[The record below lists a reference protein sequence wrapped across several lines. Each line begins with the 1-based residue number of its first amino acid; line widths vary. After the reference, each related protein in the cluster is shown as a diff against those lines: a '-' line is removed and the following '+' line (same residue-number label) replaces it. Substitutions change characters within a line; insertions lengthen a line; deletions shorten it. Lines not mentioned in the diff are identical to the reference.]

1 MAKVKTLYVCSD
13 CGAQSSQWA
22 GQCNQCGAW
31 NSFQE
36 ESGTTTASKES
47 SKGLRFAS
55 FAGKQKIVTLSEI
68 SAEDTR
74 RFSSTIAELD
84 RVLGG
89 GIVNG
94 SVVLI
99 GGDPGIGKSTLLLQ
113 SLANVSRSMPAL
125 YVSGEESAQ
134 QIASRAERLGLDARE
149 LKLMAENQVE
159 SIIDAASQ
167 VKPAVMVIDSIQ
179 TLFTDVLQSAPGSV
193 SQVRETA
200 ALLVRFA
207 KQTGISVILVGHVT
221 KEGALAGP
229 RVLEHMVDTVLYFE
243 GDSGSRFRLV
253 RAIKNRFGPVNE
265 IGVFAMQDDGLHQVS
280 NPSAMFLGRKE
291 TTSPGSVVLA
301 SQEGTRSLLVE
312 VQALVDDSQLS
323 NPRRLCVGL
332 DGSRLAMILAVLHR
346 HAGLQIG
353 SKDIFVNVVGGVR
366 VLEPASD
373 LAVALAVISSFR
385 DHTLGKDLAV
395 FGELGLT
402 GEIRPVQRG
411 DQRIREAIKLGFSQL
426 LIPQGN
432 MPRKNEN
439 EIRLIPLKHVCNIL
453 DVLHTVQ

>member
-13 CGAQSSQWA
+13 CGSQSAQWA
-22 GQCNQCGAW
+22 GQCNQCDAW

-36 ESGTTTASKES
+36 ESSSSTVSKES

-55 FAGKQKIVTLSEI
+55 FAGKQKVVTLAEI
-68 SAEDTR
+68 SPEDTR
-74 RFSSTIAELD
+74 RFSSTITELD

-89 GIVNG
+89 GVVNG

-113 SLANVSRSMPAL
+113 SLARVSQTMPAL

-134 QIASRAERLGLDARE
+134 QIASRAERLGLDASK
-149 LKLMAENQVE
+149 LKMMAENQVE
-159 SIIDAASQ
+159 AIIDAAAQ

-179 TLFTDVLQSAPGSV
+179 TLFTEVLQSAPGSV

-200 ALLVRFA
+200 ALLVRYA
-207 KQTGISVILVGHVT
+207 KQTGVSVILVGHVT

-265 IGVFAMQDDGLHQVS
+265 IGVFAMQDDGLHEVS

-291 TTSPGSVVLA
+291 TLSPGSVVLA

-312 VQALVDDSQLS
+312 VQALVDDTQAS

-332 DGSRLAMILAVLHR
+332 DGTRLAMILAVLHR

-353 SKDIFVNVVGGVR
+353 SQDVFVNVVGGVR

-373 LAVALAVISSFR
+373 LAVALAIISSFR
-385 DHTLGKDLAV
+385 DHTLAKDMAV

-402 GEIRPVQRG
+402 GEVRPVQRG
-411 DQRIREAIKLGFSQL
+411 DQRIREAIKLGFTTL
-426 LIPQGN
+426 LVPESN
-432 MPRKNEN
+432 MPRKKEN
-439 EIRLIPLKHVCNIL
+439 GIRLVPLKHIREIQ
-453 DVLHTVQ
+453 DIF

>member
-1 MAKVKTLYVCSD
+1 MAKAKVLYVCSD
-13 CGAQSSQWA
+13 CGSQSSQWA

-36 ESGTTTASKES
+36 ETSAASVSKEG

-55 FAGKQKIVTLSEI
+55 FAGKQKVVTLSEI

-74 RFSSTIAELD
+74 RFSSSIAELD

-113 SLANVSRSMPAL
+113 SLARVSQAMPAL

-134 QIASRAERLGLDARE
+134 QIASRAERLGLDASK

-159 SIIDAASQ
+159 AIIDAAAQ

-200 ALLVRFA
+200 ALLVRYA
-207 KQTGISVILVGHVT
+207 KQTGVSVILVGHVT

-265 IGVFAMQDDGLHQVS
+265 IGVFAMQDDGLHEVS

-291 TTSPGSVVLA
+291 TLSPGSIVLA

-312 VQALVDDSQLS
+312 VQALVDDTQAS

-332 DGSRLAMILAVLHR
+332 DGTRLAMILAVLHR

-353 SKDIFVNVVGGVR
+353 NQDVFVNVVGGVR

-373 LAVALAVISSFR
+373 LAVAMAIISSFR
-385 DHTLGKDLAV
+385 DHTLAKDMAV

-402 GEIRPVQRG
+402 GEVRPVQRG
-411 DQRIREAIKLGFSQL
+411 DQRIREAIKLGFTTL
-426 LIPQGN
+426 LVPESN
-432 MPRKNEN
+432 MPRKKHKG
-439 EIRLIPLKHVCNIL
+439 IRLVALKHVRDIQ
-453 DVLHTVQ
+453 DIF

>member
-1 MAKVKTLYVCSD
+1 MAKAKSLYVCSD

-22 GQCNQCGAW
+22 GQCNQCGSW

-36 ESGTTTASKES
+36 EVATSLVGRES
-47 SKGLRFAS
+47 SKGLRFAT
-55 FAGKQKIVTLSEI
+55 FAGKQRIVTLSEI

-74 RFSSTIAELD
+74 RFSSTINELD

-113 SLANVSRSMPAL
+113 SLANVSQIMPAL

-134 QIASRAERLGLDARE
+134 QIASRSERLGLDASK
-149 LKLMAENQVE
+149 LKLMAENRVE
-159 SIIDAASQ
+159 AIIDAASK

-200 ALLVRFA
+200 ALLVRYA

-221 KEGALAGP
+221 KDGSLAGP

-265 IGVFAMQDDGLHQVS
+265 IGVFAMQDDGLHEVS

-291 TTSPGSVVLA
+291 TLSPGSVVLA

-353 SKDIFVNVVGGVR
+353 GQDVFVNVVGGVR
-366 VLEPASD
+366 VFEPASD
-373 LAVALAVISSFR
+373 LAVALAIFSSFR
-385 DHTLGKDLAV
+385 DHTLTKDMAV

-402 GEIRPVQRG
+402 GEVRPVQRG
-411 DQRIREAIKLGFSQL
+411 DQRIREAIKLGFTSVMV
-426 LIPQGN
+426 PEGN
-432 MPRKNEN
+432 MPRKKEKG
-439 EIRLIPLKHVCNIL
+439 IRLIPVKHAREIQ
-453 DVLHTVQ
+453 DIF

>member
-1 MAKVKTLYVCSD
+1 MAKAKVLYVCSD
-13 CGAQSSQWA
+13 CGSQSSQWA

-36 ESGTTTASKES
+36 ETSAASVSKEG

-55 FAGKQKIVTLSEI
+55 FAGKQKVVTLSEI

-74 RFSSTIAELD
+74 RFSSSIAELD

-113 SLANVSRSMPAL
+113 SLARVSQAMPAL

-134 QIASRAERLGLDARE
+134 QIASRAERLGLDASK

-159 SIIDAASQ
+159 AIIDAAAQ

-200 ALLVRFA
+200 ALLVRYA
-207 KQTGISVILVGHVT
+207 KQTGVSVILVGHVT

-265 IGVFAMQDDGLHQVS
+265 IGVFAMQDDGLHEVS

-291 TTSPGSVVLA
+291 TLSPGSVVLA

-312 VQALVDDSQLS
+312 VQALVDDTQAS

-332 DGSRLAMILAVLHR
+332 DGTRLAMILAVLHR

-353 SKDIFVNVVGGVR
+353 NQDVFVNVVGGVR

-373 LAVALAVISSFR
+373 LAVAMAIISSFR
-385 DHTLGKDLAV
+385 DHTLAKDMAV

-402 GEIRPVQRG
+402 GEGRPVQRG
-411 DQRIREAIKLGFSQL
+411 DQRIREAIKLGFTTL
-426 LIPQGN
+426 LVPESN
-432 MPRKNEN
+432 MPRKKHKG
-439 EIRLIPLKHVCNIL
+439 IRLVSLKHVRDIQ
-453 DVLHTVQ
+453 DIF

>member
-1 MAKVKTLYVCSD
+1 MAKVKSLYVCSD

-22 GQCNQCGAW
+22 GQCNQCGSW

-36 ESGTTTASKES
+36 EVSASPAGKES

-55 FAGKQKIVTLSEI
+55 FAGKQKIVTLSDI

-74 RFSSTIAELD
+74 RFSSTINELD

-113 SLANVSRSMPAL
+113 SLANISLSMPAL
-125 YVSGEESAQ
+125 YVSGEESVQ
-134 QIASRAERLGLDARE
+134 QIASRSGRLGLDAR
-149 LKLMAENQVE
+149 KLQFMAENQVE
-159 SIIDAASQ
+159 AIIDAATK

-200 ALLVRFA
+200 ALLVRYA
-207 KQTGISVILVGHVT
+207 KQTGVSVILVGHVT
-221 KEGALAGP
+221 KDGALAGP

-265 IGVFAMQDDGLHQVS
+265 IGVFAMQDDGLHEVS

-291 TTSPGSVVLA
+291 ALSPGSVVLA

-332 DGSRLAMILAVLHR
+332 DGSRLAMVLAVLHR

-353 SKDIFVNVVGGVR
+353 GQDVFVNVVGGVR

-373 LAVALAVISSFR
+373 LAVALAIISSFR
-385 DHTLGKDLAV
+385 DHTLTKDMAV

-402 GEIRPVQRG
+402 GEVRPVQRG
-411 DQRIREAIKLGFSQL
+411 DQRIREAIKLGFTSVMV
-426 LIPQGN
+426 PDGN
-432 MPRKNEN
+432 MPRKKEKD
-439 EIRLIPLKHVCNIL
+439 IRLIPLKHVREIQ
-453 DVLHTVQ
+453 DIF

>member
-1 MAKVKTLYVCSD
+1 MAKVKSLYVCTD
-13 CGAQSSQWA
+13 CGAQSPQWA
-22 GQCNQCGAW
+22 GQCNQCGSW

-36 ESGTTTASKES
+36 EVGASPAGKEC

-55 FAGKQKIVTLSEI
+55 FAGKQKIVTLSDI
-68 SAEDTR
+68 NAEDTR
-74 RFSSTIAELD
+74 RFSSTINELD

-113 SLANVSRSMPAL
+113 SLANISQSMPAL
-125 YVSGEESAQ
+125 YVSGEESVQ
-134 QIASRAERLGLDARE
+134 QIASRSVRLGLDAS
-149 LKLMAENQVE
+149 KLQFMAENQVE
-159 SIIDAASQ
+159 AIIDAATK

-200 ALLVRFA
+200 ALLVRYA
-207 KQTGISVILVGHVT
+207 KQTGVSVILVGHVT
-221 KEGALAGP
+221 KDGALAGP

-265 IGVFAMQDDGLHQVS
+265 IGVFAMQDDGLHEVS

-291 TTSPGSVVLA
+291 SLSPGSVVLA

-332 DGSRLAMILAVLHR
+332 DGSRLAMVLAVLHR

-353 SKDIFVNVVGGVR
+353 GQDVFVNVVGGVR

-373 LAVALAVISSFR
+373 LAVALAIISSFR
-385 DHTLGKDLAV
+385 DHTLTKDMAV

-402 GEIRPVQRG
+402 GEVRPVQRG
-411 DQRIREAIKLGFSQL
+411 DQRIREAIKLGFTSVMV
-426 LIPQGN
+426 PDGN
-432 MPRKNEN
+432 MPRKKEKG
-439 EIRLIPLKHVCNIL
+439 IHLIPIKHVREIQ
-453 DVLHTVQ
+453 DIF

>member
-1 MAKVKTLYVCSD
+1 MAKAKVLYVCSD
-13 CGAQSSQWA
+13 CGSQSSQWA

-36 ESGTTTASKES
+36 ETSAASVSKEG

-55 FAGKQKIVTLSEI
+55 FAGKQNVVTLSEI

-74 RFSSTIAELD
+74 RFSSSITELD

-113 SLANVSRSMPAL
+113 SLARVSQAMPAL

-134 QIASRAERLGLDARE
+134 QIASRAERLGLDASK

-159 SIIDAASQ
+159 AIIDAAAQ

-200 ALLVRFA
+200 ALLVRYA
-207 KQTGISVILVGHVT
+207 KQTGVSVILVGHVT

-265 IGVFAMQDDGLHQVS
+265 IGVFAMQDDGLHEVS

-291 TTSPGSVVLA
+291 TLSPGSVVLA

-312 VQALVDDSQLS
+312 VQALVDDTQAS

-332 DGSRLAMILAVLHR
+332 DGTRLAMILAVLHR

-353 SKDIFVNVVGGVR
+353 NQDVFVNVVGGVR
-366 VLEPASD
+366 VHEPASD
-373 LAVALAVISSFR
+373 LAVAMAIISSFR
-385 DHTLGKDLAV
+385 DHTLAKDMAV

-402 GEIRPVQRG
+402 GEVRPVQRG
-411 DQRIREAIKLGFSQL
+411 DQRIREAIKLGFTTL
-426 LIPQGN
+426 LVPESN
-432 MPRKNEN
+432 MPRKKHKG
-439 EIRLIPLKHVCNIL
+439 IRLVALKHVRDIQ
-453 DVLHTVQ
+453 DIF

>member
-1 MAKVKTLYVCSD
+1 MAKAKVLYVCSD
-13 CGAQSSQWA
+13 CGSQSSQWA

-36 ESGTTTASKES
+36 ETSAASVSKEG

-55 FAGKQKIVTLSEI
+55 FAGKQKVVTLSEI

-74 RFSSTIAELD
+74 RFSSSIAELD

-113 SLANVSRSMPAL
+113 SLARVSQAMPAL

-134 QIASRAERLGLDARE
+134 QIASRAERLGLDASK

-159 SIIDAASQ
+159 AIIDAAAQ

-200 ALLVRFA
+200 ALLVRYA
-207 KQTGISVILVGHVT
+207 KQTGVSVILVGHVT

-265 IGVFAMQDDGLHQVS
+265 IGVFAMQDDGLHEVS

-291 TTSPGSVVLA
+291 TLSPGSVVLA

-312 VQALVDDSQLS
+312 VQALVDDTQAS

-332 DGSRLAMILAVLHR
+332 DGTRLAMILAVLHR

-353 SKDIFVNVVGGVR
+353 NQDVFVNVVGGVR

-373 LAVALAVISSFR
+373 LAVAMAIISSFR
-385 DHTLGKDLAV
+385 DHTLAKDMAV

-402 GEIRPVQRG
+402 GEVRPVQRG
-411 DQRIREAIKLGFSQL
+411 DQRIREAIKLGFTTL
-426 LIPQGN
+426 LVPESN
-432 MPRKNEN
+432 MPRKKHKG
-439 EIRLIPLKHVCNIL
+439 IRLVSLKHVRDIQ
-453 DVLHTVQ
+453 DIF

>member
-1 MAKVKTLYVCSD
+1 MAKAKVLYVCSD
-13 CGAQSSQWA
+13 CGSQSSQWA

-36 ESGTTTASKES
+36 ETSAASVSKEG

-55 FAGKQKIVTLSEI
+55 FAGKQKVVTLSEI

-74 RFSSTIAELD
+74 RFSSSIAELD

-113 SLANVSRSMPAL
+113 SLARVSQSMPAL

-134 QIASRAERLGLDARE
+134 QIASRAERLGLDASK

-159 SIIDAASQ
+159 AIIDAAAQ

-200 ALLVRFA
+200 ALLVRYA
-207 KQTGISVILVGHVT
+207 KQTGVSVILVGHVT

-265 IGVFAMQDDGLHQVS
+265 IGVFAMQDDGLHEVS

-291 TTSPGSVVLA
+291 TLSPGSVVLA

-312 VQALVDDSQLS
+312 VQALVDDTQAS

-332 DGSRLAMILAVLHR
+332 DGTRLAMILAVLHR

-353 SKDIFVNVVGGVR
+353 NQDVFVNVVGGVR

-373 LAVALAVISSFR
+373 LAVAIAIISSFR
-385 DHTLGKDLAV
+385 DHTLAKDMAV

-402 GEIRPVQRG
+402 GEVRPVQRG
-411 DQRIREAIKLGFSQL
+411 DQRIREAIKLGFTTL
-426 LIPQGN
+426 LVPESN
-432 MPRKNEN
+432 MPRKKHKG
-439 EIRLIPLKHVCNIL
+439 IRLVALKHVRDIQ
-453 DVLHTVQ
+453 DIF

>member
-1 MAKVKTLYVCSD
+1 MAKAKSLYVCSD

-22 GQCNQCGAW
+22 GQCNQCGNW

-36 ESGTTTASKES
+36 EVNTSPGGKEG

-55 FAGKQKIVTLSEI
+55 FTGKQKIVTLSEI
-68 SAEDTR
+68 STEDSR
-74 RFSSTIAELD
+74 RFSSTINELD

-113 SLANVSRSMPAL
+113 SLAKVSQIMPAL

-134 QIASRAERLGLDARE
+134 QIASRSERLGVDASK

-159 SIIDAASQ
+159 AIIDAASK
-167 VKPAVMVIDSIQ
+167 VKPVVMVIDSIQ

-200 ALLVRFA
+200 ALLVRYA

-221 KEGALAGP
+221 KDGVLAGP

-253 RAIKNRFGPVNE
+253 RAIKNHFGPVNE
-265 IGVFAMQDDGLHQVS
+265 IGVFAMQDDGLHEVS
-280 NPSAMFLGRKE
+280 NPSAMFLARKD
-291 TTSPGSVVLA
+291 TLSPGSIVLA

-346 HAGLQIG
+346 HAGIQTG
-353 SKDIFVNVVGGVR
+353 GQDVFVNVVGGVR

-373 LAVALAVISSFR
+373 LAVALAIFSSFR
-385 DHTLGKDLAV
+385 DHTLTNDMAV

-402 GEIRPVQRG
+402 GEVRPVQRG
-411 DQRIREAIKLGFSQL
+411 DQRIREAIKLGFTRMMV
-426 LIPQGN
+426 PEGN
-432 MPRKNEN
+432 MPRKKEKGVD
-439 EIRLIPLKHVCNIL
+439 LIPIKHVREIQ
-453 DVLHTVQ
+453 DIF

>member
-1 MAKVKTLYVCSD
+1 MAKTKSLFICND
-13 CGAQSSQWA
+13 CGNQSPQWA
-22 GQCNQCGAW
+22 GQCNQCNGW
-31 NSFQE
+31 NTFQE
-36 ESGTTTASKES
+36 EASTTTKLES

-55 FAGKQKIVTLSEI
+55 FAGKQKVVTLGDVPADETKRI
-68 SAEDTR
+68 
-74 RFSSTIAELD
+74 SSTITELD

-113 SLANVSRSMPAL
+113 SLAKVSQSMPAL
-125 YVSGEESAQ
+125 YVSGEESAH
-134 QIASRAERLGLDARE
+134 QIAARAERLNLNASA
-149 LKLMAENQVE
+149 LQLMAENQVE
-159 SIIDAASQ
+159 AIIDAASK

-179 TLFTDVLQSAPGSV
+179 TLFTEVLQSAPGSV

-200 ALLVRFA
+200 ALLVRYA
-207 KQTGISVILVGHVT
+207 KQTGVSVILVGHVT

-265 IGVFAMQDDGLHQVS
+265 IGVFAMQDDGLHEVS

-291 TTSPGSVVLA
+291 TQSPGSVVLA

-312 VQALVDDSQLS
+312 VQALVDDTQLAS
-323 NPRRLCVGL
+323 PRRLCVGL
-332 DGSRLAMILAVLHR
+332 DSTRLAMILAVLHR

-353 SKDIFVNVVGGVR
+353 GQDIFVNVVGGVR

-373 LAVALAVISSFR
+373 LAVALAIISSFR
-385 DHTLGKDLAV
+385 DHTLPKDMAV

-411 DQRIREAIKLGFSQL
+411 DQRIREAIKLGFTKILVPESNL
-426 LIPQGN
+426 
-432 MPRKNEN
+432 PRKSEKGVS
-439 EIRLIPLKHVCNIL
+439 LIPLKHVKDIQ
-453 DVLHTVQ
+453 DQI

>member
-1 MAKVKTLYVCSD
+1 MAKAKVLYVCSD
-13 CGAQSSQWA
+13 CGSQSSQWA

-36 ESGTTTASKES
+36 ETSAASVSKEG

-55 FAGKQKIVTLSEI
+55 FAGKQKVVILSEI

-74 RFSSTIAELD
+74 RFSSSIAELD

-113 SLANVSRSMPAL
+113 SLARVSQAMPAL

-134 QIASRAERLGLDARE
+134 QIASRAERLGLDASK

-159 SIIDAASQ
+159 AIIDAAAQ

-200 ALLVRFA
+200 ALLVRYA
-207 KQTGISVILVGHVT
+207 KQTGVSVILVGHVT

-265 IGVFAMQDDGLHQVS
+265 IGVFAMQDDGLHEVS

-291 TTSPGSVVLA
+291 TLSPGSVVLA

-312 VQALVDDSQLS
+312 VQALVDDTQAS

-332 DGSRLAMILAVLHR
+332 DGTRLAMILAVLHR

-353 SKDIFVNVVGGVR
+353 NQDVFVNVVGGVR

-373 LAVALAVISSFR
+373 LAVALAIISSFR
-385 DHTLGKDLAV
+385 DHTLAKDMAV

-402 GEIRPVQRG
+402 GEVRPVQRG
-411 DQRIREAIKLGFSQL
+411 DQRIREAIKLGFTTL
-426 LIPQGN
+426 LVPESN
-432 MPRKNEN
+432 MPRKKHKG
-439 EIRLIPLKHVCNIL
+439 IRLVALKHVRDIQ
-453 DVLHTVQ
+453 DIF

>member
-13 CGAQSSQWA
+13 CGSQFSQWA

-36 ESGTTTASKES
+36 ESSTMVIAKES

-55 FAGKQKIVTLSEI
+55 FAGKQKVVTLADI
-68 SAEDTR
+68 RPEDTR

-89 GIVNG
+89 GVVNG

-113 SLANVSRSMPAL
+113 SLANVSLTMPAL

-134 QIASRAERLGLDARE
+134 QIASRAERLALDAS
-149 LKLMAENQVE
+149 KLQMMAENQVE
-159 SIIDAASQ
+159 AIIDAATK
-167 VKPAVMVIDSIQ
+167 VKPAVLVIDSIQ

-200 ALLVRFA
+200 ALLVRYA

-265 IGVFAMQDDGLHQVS
+265 IGVFAMQDDGLHEVS

-291 TTSPGSVVLA
+291 TMSPGSVVLA

-312 VQALVDDSQLS
+312 VQALVDDSQSS

-332 DGSRLAMILAVLHR
+332 DGTRLAMILAVLHR

-353 SKDIFVNVVGGVR
+353 GQDIFVNVVGGVR

-373 LAVALAVISSFR
+373 LAVALAIISSFR
-385 DHTLGKDLAV
+385 DHTLAKDMAV

-402 GEIRPVQRG
+402 GEVRPVQRG
-411 DQRIREAIKLGFSQL
+411 DQRIREAIKLGFTTIL
-426 LIPQGN
+426 VPEGN
-432 MPRKNEN
+432 MPRKKERGIKLVPLNHVR
-439 EIRLIPLKHVCNIL
+439 EIQDIF
-453 DVLHTVQ
+453 

>member
-1 MAKVKTLYVCSD
+1 MAKSKVLYVCSD
-13 CGAQSSQWA
+13 CGSQSSQWA

-36 ESGTTTASKES
+36 ETSAASVSKEG

-55 FAGKQKIVTLSEI
+55 FAGKQKVVTLSEI

-74 RFSSTIAELD
+74 RFSSSIAELD

-113 SLANVSRSMPAL
+113 SLARVSQSMPAL

-134 QIASRAERLGLDARE
+134 QIASRAERLGLDASK

-159 SIIDAASQ
+159 AIIDAAAQ

-200 ALLVRFA
+200 ALLVRYA
-207 KQTGISVILVGHVT
+207 KQTGVSVILVGHVT

-265 IGVFAMQDDGLHQVS
+265 IGVFAMQDDGLHEVS

-291 TTSPGSVVLA
+291 TLSPGSVVLA

-312 VQALVDDSQLS
+312 VQALVDDTQAS

-332 DGSRLAMILAVLHR
+332 DGTRLAMILAVLHR

-353 SKDIFVNVVGGVR
+353 NQDVFVNVVGGVR

-373 LAVALAVISSFR
+373 LAVAMAIISSFR
-385 DHTLGKDLAV
+385 DHTLAKDMAV

-402 GEIRPVQRG
+402 GEVRPVQRG
-411 DQRIREAIKLGFSQL
+411 DQRIREAIKLGFTTL
-426 LIPQGN
+426 LVPESN
-432 MPRKNEN
+432 MPRKKHKG
-439 EIRLIPLKHVCNIL
+439 IRLVALKHVRDIQ
-453 DVLHTVQ
+453 DIF

>member
-1 MAKVKTLYVCSD
+1 M
-13 CGAQSSQWA
+13 
-22 GQCNQCGAW
+22 
-31 NSFQE
+31 QE
-36 ESGTTTASKES
+36 ETSTTIAAKES
-47 SKGLRFAS
+47 GKGLRFAS
-55 FAGKQKIVTLSEI
+55 FAGKQKVITLSEI
-68 SAEDTR
+68 SSEDTQ

-89 GIVNG
+89 GVVNG

-113 SLANVSRSMPAL
+113 SLANVSRSLPAL

-134 QIASRAERLGLDARE
+134 QIASRAERLGLDARK
-149 LKLMAENQVE
+149 LKLMAENKVE
-159 SIIDAASQ
+159 TIIDAASQ
-167 VKPAVMVIDSIQ
+167 VKPVVMVIDSIQ

-200 ALLVRFA
+200 ALLVRYA
-207 KQTGISVILVGHVT
+207 KQTGVSVILVGHVT

-265 IGVFAMQDDGLHQVS
+265 IGVFAMQDDGLHEVS

-332 DGSRLAMILAVLHR
+332 DGTRLAMILAVLHR

-373 LAVALAVISSFR
+373 LAVAMAVISSFR

-395 FGELGLT
+395 FGEVGLT

-411 DQRIREAIKLGFSQL
+411 DQRIREAIKLGFKQL
-426 LIPQGN
+426 LIPEGN

-439 EIRLIPLKHVCNIL
+439 GIRLIPLKHVCNIL
-453 DVLHTVQ
+453 DIFQAT

>member
-1 MAKVKTLYVCSD
+1 MAKAKVLYVCSD
-13 CGAQSSQWA
+13 CGSQSSQWA

-36 ESGTTTASKES
+36 ETSAASVSKEG

-55 FAGKQKIVTLSEI
+55 FAGKQKVVTLSEI

-74 RFSSTIAELD
+74 RFSSSITELD

-113 SLANVSRSMPAL
+113 SLARVSQAMPAL

-134 QIASRAERLGLDARE
+134 QIASRAERLGLDASK

-159 SIIDAASQ
+159 AIIDAAAQ

-200 ALLVRFA
+200 ALLVRYA
-207 KQTGISVILVGHVT
+207 KQTGVSVILVGHVT

-265 IGVFAMQDDGLHQVS
+265 IGVFAMQDDGLHEVS

-291 TTSPGSVVLA
+291 TLSPGSVVLA

-312 VQALVDDSQLS
+312 VQALVDDTQAS

-332 DGSRLAMILAVLHR
+332 DGTRLAMILAVLHR

-353 SKDIFVNVVGGVR
+353 NQDVFVNVVGGVR

-373 LAVALAVISSFR
+373 LAVAMAIISSFR
-385 DHTLGKDLAV
+385 DHTLAKDMAV

-402 GEIRPVQRG
+402 GEVRPVQRG
-411 DQRIREAIKLGFSQL
+411 DQRIREAIKLGFTTL
-426 LIPQGN
+426 LVPESN
-432 MPRKNEN
+432 MPRKKHKG
-439 EIRLIPLKHVCNIL
+439 IRLVSLKHVRDIQ
-453 DVLHTVQ
+453 DIF

>member
-1 MAKVKTLYVCSD
+1 MAKAKSLYVCSD

-22 GQCNQCGAW
+22 GQCNQCGNW

-36 ESGTTTASKES
+36 EVPTSLVGRES

-68 SAEDTR
+68 STEDAR
-74 RFSSTIAELD
+74 RFSSTINELD
-84 RVLGG
+84 LVLGG

-113 SLANVSRSMPAL
+113 SLANVSQSMPAL

-134 QIASRAERLGLDARE
+134 QIAARSERLGLDASK
-149 LKLMAENQVE
+149 LQLMAENQVE
-159 SIIDAASQ
+159 AIIEAASK

-200 ALLVRFA
+200 ALLVRYA

-221 KEGALAGP
+221 KDGVLAGP

-265 IGVFAMQDDGLHQVS
+265 IGVFAMQDDGLHEVS

-291 TTSPGSVVLA
+291 TLSPGSVVLA

-353 SKDIFVNVVGGVR
+353 GQDIFVNVVGGVR

-373 LAVALAVISSFR
+373 LAVALAIISSFR
-385 DHTLGKDLAV
+385 DHTLTNEMAV

-402 GEIRPVQRG
+402 GEVRPVQRG
-411 DQRIREAIKLGFSQL
+411 DQRIREAIKLGFTSVML
-426 LIPQGN
+426 PEGN
-432 MPRKNEN
+432 MPRKKEKG
-439 EIRLIPLKHVCNIL
+439 ISLIPLKHVREIQ
-453 DVLHTVQ
+453 DIF

>member
-1 MAKVKTLYVCSD
+1 MAKAKVLYVCSD
-13 CGAQSSQWA
+13 CGSQSSQWA

-36 ESGTTTASKES
+36 ETSAASVSKEG

-55 FAGKQKIVTLSEI
+55 FAGKQKVVTLSEI

-74 RFSSTIAELD
+74 RFSSSIAELD

-113 SLANVSRSMPAL
+113 SLARVSQVMPAL

-134 QIASRAERLGLDARE
+134 QIASRAERLGLDASK

-159 SIIDAASQ
+159 AIIDAAAQ

-200 ALLVRFA
+200 ALLVRYA
-207 KQTGISVILVGHVT
+207 KQTGVSVILVGHVT

-265 IGVFAMQDDGLHQVS
+265 IGVFAMQDDGLHEVS

-291 TTSPGSVVLA
+291 TLSPGSVVLA

-312 VQALVDDSQLS
+312 VQALVDDTQAS

-332 DGSRLAMILAVLHR
+332 DGTRLAMILAVLHR

-353 SKDIFVNVVGGVR
+353 NQDVFVNVVGGVR

-373 LAVALAVISSFR
+373 LAVAMAIISSFR
-385 DHTLGKDLAV
+385 DHTLAKDMAV

-402 GEIRPVQRG
+402 GEVRPVQRG
-411 DQRIREAIKLGFSQL
+411 DQRIREAIKLGFTTL
-426 LIPQGN
+426 LVPESN
-432 MPRKNEN
+432 MPRKKHKG
-439 EIRLIPLKHVCNIL
+439 IRLVALKHVRDIQ
-453 DVLHTVQ
+453 DIF

>member
-1 MAKVKTLYVCSD
+1 
-13 CGAQSSQWA
+13 
-22 GQCNQCGAW
+22 
-31 NSFQE
+31 
-36 ESGTTTASKES
+36 
-47 SKGLRFAS
+47 
-55 FAGKQKIVTLSEI
+55 
-68 SAEDTR
+68 
-74 RFSSTIAELD
+74 

-99 GGDPGIGKSTLLLQ
+99 WGDPGICKSTLLLQ
-113 SLANVSRSMPAL
+113 SLAKVSQIMPAL

-134 QIASRAERLGLDARE
+134 QIASRSERLGVDASK

-159 SIIDAASQ
+159 AIIDAASK
-167 VKPAVMVIDSIQ
+167 VKPVVMVIDSIQ

-200 ALLVRFA
+200 ALLVRYA

-221 KEGALAGP
+221 KDGVLAGP

-265 IGVFAMQDDGLHQVS
+265 IGVFAMQDDGLHEVS
-280 NPSAMFLGRKE
+280 NPSAMFLARKD
-291 TTSPGSVVLA
+291 TLSPGSIVLA

-346 HAGLQIG
+346 HAGIQTG
-353 SKDIFVNVVGGVR
+353 GQDVFVNVVGGVR

-373 LAVALAVISSFR
+373 LAVALAIFSSFR
-385 DHTLGKDLAV
+385 DHTLTNDMAV

-402 GEIRPVQRG
+402 GEVRPVQRG
-411 DQRIREAIKLGFSQL
+411 DQRIREAIKLGFTRMMV
-426 LIPQGN
+426 PEGN
-432 MPRKNEN
+432 MPRKKEKG
-439 EIRLIPLKHVCNIL
+439 IDLISIKHVREIQ
-453 DVLHTVQ
+453 DIF